1 MRTILNKNENYSQ
14 LLEVVMSELI
24 IVILA
29 SLAAGLLSLSVAL
42 VLLSSKKLSEK
53 LVKYGTP
60 FAAGVL
66 LIIGFRDLLPEG
78 IEEEGIQVLNATLG
92 AVIIFFLIEK
102 GFSSFHHHHEED
114 KPKDNNTQ
122 GWLFVI
128 GDVFHNLIDGIS
140 LGGAFLLGR
149 ETGLLATFA
158 LISHDIPL
166 EVGEFG
172 NQLRVGFTK
181 KQTIIRNI
189 VSGSTTVIG
198 AVLTF
203 QIGGDLNIPMGY
215 LYGGIAGFFIYIALS
230 DIVPTIHTSE
240 KSRYGLQTGFLL
252 VGLIFGGTVSALA
265 HEYIDV
271 THNHELHEDEHS
283 EHSHALLEVNS
294 SLPVPEISINVE
306 EDKKSGYNLF
316 LTTQNF
322 TFNPDNASSEHVDGE
337 GHAHLYIN
345 GKKITRLYS
354 KAYYLGDFE
363 KGSYTIVVELSSNDH
378 SILSKN
384 GNPIQASF
392 ELVVGEHGDHDDHD
406 EEGHHDEETNLTD
419 ENLSDNISSELLPAY
434 EALGCTTILK
444 NLNELEIYT
453 VAIERPFPGEIISG
467 DYLVTGC
474 SSAFE
479 GTVVWQLLDIYGN
492 SVGSGFTNGGSF
504 SVDKFEFYLETEIF
518 NNGKYFLE
526 VYETDPSDGE
536 SSLKLDGTTIPIYIN
551 NEIITSTTTI
561 DVEVEKFSLS
571 VAEGIPEELQ
581 IIEVKLGTKAII
593 EINSSVNTELHIHG
607 YDLYIDIQK
616 DNTQELAFDFNIAGE
631 FEIEDHNSGYEV
643 ARIRVN
649 P

>member
-203 QIGGDLNIPMGY
+203 QIGGDLDIPMGY

-271 THNHELHEDEHS
+271 THNHELNDE
-283 EHSHALLEVNS
+283 
-294 SLPVPEISINVE
+294 E
-306 EDKKSGYNLF
+306 ED
-316 LTTQNF
+316 
-322 TFNPDNASSEHVDGE
+322 H
-337 GHAHLYIN
+337 
-345 GKKITRLYS
+345 
-354 KAYYLGDFE
+354 
-363 KGSYTIVVELSSNDH
+363 
-378 SILSKN
+378 
-384 GNPIQASF
+384 
-392 ELVVGEHGDHDDHD
+392 HD
-406 EEGHHDEETNLTD
+406 EEEEDHHDEETSPIN
-419 ENLSDNISSELLPAY
+419 ENSSDNISSELLPAN
-434 EALGCTTILK
+434 ETT
-444 NLNELEIYT
+444 
-453 VAIERPFPGEIISG
+453 
-467 DYLVTGC
+467 
-474 SSAFE
+474 
-479 GTVVWQLLDIYGN
+479 
-492 SVGSGFTNGGSF
+492 
-504 SVDKFEFYLETEIF
+504 
-518 NNGKYFLE
+518 
-526 VYETDPSDGE
+526 
-536 SSLKLDGTTIPIYIN
+536 
-551 NEIITSTTTI
+551 TSTSTV
-561 DVEVEKFSLS
+561 DVEVEKFNLS
-571 VAEGIPEELQ
+571 ITEGVPEELQ

-607 YDLYIDIQK
+607 YDLYIDVQK

>member
-1 MRTILNKNENYSQ
+1 MSD
-14 LLEVVMSELI
+14 LLV
-24 IVILA
+24 VILA
-29 SLAAGLLSLSVAL
+29 SVAAGLLSLSVAL
-42 VLLSSKKLSEK
+42 ILLSSEKLSSK

-66 LIIGFRDLLPEG
+66 LMIGFRDLLPEG
-78 IEEEGIQVLNATLG
+78 IAEEGTQVLNATLG

-102 GFSSFHHHHEED
+102 GFNSFHHHHKED
-114 KPKDNNTQ
+114 KPQDNKTQ

-128 GDVFHNLIDGIS
+128 GDVFHNFIDGIS

-149 ETGLLATFA
+149 DTGLLATFA

-189 VSGSTTVIG
+189 VSGLTTIIG
-198 AVLTF
+198 ALLTYLL
-203 QIGGDLNIPMGY
+203 GGELDLPMGY

-230 DIVPTIHTSE
+230 DIVPTIHSSE
-240 KSRYGLQTGFLL
+240 KARYGLQTGFLL
-252 VGLIFGGTVSALA
+252 FGLIFGGTVSALA

-271 THNHELHEDEHS
+271 GHNHSEHDHQDDLDEGGNHDGDDHDEEGNHDED

-392 ELVVGEHGDHDDHD
+392 ELVVGEHDHQDDLDEGGNHDGDDQDDLDEEGNHD
-406 EEGHHDEETNLTD
+406 EEAEVFVPNNVPDALVVLN
-419 ENLSDNISSELLPAY
+419 Y
-434 EALGCTTILK
+434 E
-444 NLNELEIYT
+444 LNE
-453 VAIERPFPGEIISG
+453 
-467 DYLVTGC
+467 
-474 SSAFE
+474 
-479 GTVVWQLLDIYGN
+479 Q
-492 SVGSGFTNGGSF
+492 
-504 SVDKFEFYLETEIF
+504 
-518 NNGKYFLE
+518 
-526 VYETDPSDGE
+526 
-536 SSLKLDGTTIPIYIN
+536 
-551 NEIITSTTTI
+551 
-561 DVEVEKFSLS
+561 
-571 VAEGIPEELQ
+571 
-581 IIEVKLGTKAII
+581 I
-593 EINSSVNTELHIHG
+593 EIHFTADSEKEIHVHG
-607 YDLYIDIQK
+607 YDIHFMVYPDKENIL
-616 DNTQELAFDFNIAGE
+616 ELELTIAGE
-631 FEIEDHNSGYEV
+631 FEIEDHDGGFEF
-643 ARIRVN
+643 ARLVVS

>member
-1 MRTILNKNENYSQ
+1 LRTILNKNENYSQ
-14 LLEVVMSELI
+14 LFLEVTMPELI
-24 IVILA
+24 IVFLA

-78 IEEEGIQVLNATLG
+78 IAEEGIQVLNATLG
-92 AVIIFFLIEK
+92 AVVIFFLIEK
-102 GFSSFHHHHEED
+102 GFSSFHHHHDED
-114 KPKDNNTQ
+114 KSTNNNTQ

-203 QIGGDLNIPMGY
+203 QVGGDLNIPMGY

-240 KSRYGLQTGFLL
+240 KSRYGLQTSFLL
-252 VGLIFGGTVSALA
+252 IGLIFGGTLSALA

-271 THNHELHEDEHS
+271 TQNHELHE
-283 EHSHALLEVNS
+283 
-294 SLPVPEISINVE
+294 
-306 EDKKSGYNLF
+306 EDY
-316 LTTQNF
+316 
-322 TFNPDNASSEHVDGE
+322 
-337 GHAHLYIN
+337 
-345 GKKITRLYS
+345 
-354 KAYYLGDFE
+354 
-363 KGSYTIVVELSSNDH
+363 
-378 SILSKN
+378 
-384 GNPIQASF
+384 
-392 ELVVGEHGDHDDHD
+392 
-406 EEGHHDEETNLTD
+406 HHDEDDDHNEKETNLTD
-419 ENLSDNISSELLPAY
+419 ENLNDNISSELLPAY
-434 EALGCTTILK
+434 EAHGCTTILN
-444 NLNELEIYT
+444 NLNELEVYT
-453 VAIERPFPGEIISG
+453 VAIEKPFPGEVLNGNYEVI
-467 DYLVTGC
+467 GC

-479 GTVVWQLLDIYGN
+479 ATVVWELLDQYGN
-492 SVGSGFTNGGSF
+492 IVDTYFTNGGSF
-504 SVDKFEFYLETEIF
+504 EIDKFSFELNTTEYVD
-518 NNGKYFLE
+518 GKYFLR
-526 VYETDPSDGE
+526 VMETDPSDGE
-536 SSLKLDGTTIPIYIN
+536 SSLMLDQTLLPIYIN
-551 NEIITSTTTI
+551 NNIEEPKV
-561 DVEVEKFSLS
+561 DVAVEYFKINVQETVPELLQVIEVELD
-571 VAEGIPEELQ
+571 
-581 IIEVKLGTKAII
+581 TKAVIQI
-593 EINSSVNTELHIHG
+593 ESLVNTELHFHG
-607 YDLYIDIQK
+607 YDIYLNVKSDEVTEI
-616 DNTQELAFDFNIAGE
+616 AFDFNIAGE
-631 FEIEDHNSGYEV
+631 FEVEDHEGGYEI
-643 ARIRVN
+643 ARIIVK